1 MACVQLRLKDAGR
14 DAVLRACEALLPP
27 CRERGVPF
35 LVNDDPALAL
45 EAGADG
51 VHVGADDPP
60 VAEARALLGG
70 DAVVGASCYGSRHLA
85 MEAAE
90 AGADYVAFG
99 AFFPTATKEPRARP
113 GLDVLRDW
121 SIATIV
127 PAVAIGGVTPA
138 NCGELA
144 AAGADF
150 VAAVS
155 GVWEHPRGPGEA
167 VEAFNAALVEAAPRD

>member
-1 MACVQLRLKDAGR
+1 MQLRLKDAGR
-14 DAVLRACEALLPP
+14 EATLRACEALLPL
-27 CRERGVPF
+27 CRERGVTF
-35 LVNDDPALAL
+35 IVNDEPEFAR

-51 VHVGADDPP
+51 VHVGAGDPT
-60 VAEARALLGG
+60 VAEARAAVGAG
-70 DAVVGASCYGSRHLA
+70 AVVGVSCYGSRHLA

-113 GLDVLRDW
+113 GVEVLRDW
-121 SIATIV
+121 SLATTV

-144 AAGADF
+144 RAGADF

-155 GVWEHPRGPGEA
+155 AVWDCPGGPGEA
-167 VEAFNAALVEAAPRD
+167 VAAFNAALTATKSVCL